1 MRLSDAINEHNVTRI
16 AASLAKYGFRGR
28 ARPGEVARWLRAQ
41 GPALD
46 TALAGA
52 KRTER
57 PARPCQVAFRRA
69 VLAAYEAR
77 CALTGCDVPAALEA
91 AHVADWREAN
101 DVGAGICLRVD
112 LHRIFERGLLVID
125 GGYRVVE
132 APAWYEALRGRGLRL
147 PANRLHWPRL
157 CDAGPGR
164 GEGLA

>member
-1 MRLSDAINEHNVTRI
+1 MRLSDAVDAGNAERI

-28 ARPGEVARWLRAQ
+28 THPCEVARWLRAQ

-52 KRTER
+52 KQTER
-57 PARPCQVAFRRA
+57 AARPHQAAFRRE
-69 VLAAYEAR
+69 VLAAYEGR

-101 DVGAGICLRVD
+101 DAGAGICLRVD

-132 APAWYEALRGRGLRL
+132 APAWYGALRGRRLRL
-147 PANRLHWPRL
+147 PASRLHWPRL
-157 CDAGPGR
+157 RDAGSCRPD
-164 GEGLA
+164 ELT

>member
-1 MRLSDAINEHNVTRI
+1 MRLSDAITTRNVGRV

-28 ARPGEVARWLRAQ
+28 AHPRELARWLRAQ

-46 TALAGA
+46 TELARA
-52 KRTER
+52 RRIER
-57 PARPCQVAFRRA
+57 AARPRQAAFRRA
-69 VLAAYEAR
+69 VLAAYEGR

-125 GGYRVVE
+125 EGYRVVE
-132 APAWYEALRGRGLRL
+132 APGWYGALRGRRLRL
-147 PANRLHWPRL
+147 PANCVHWPRL
-157 CDAGPGR
+157 T
-164 GEGLA
+164 EGLA